1 MQRAWPGGVKA
12 LRRLRPAHTLW
23 YKVLVTDLERALA
36 DIAEVR
42 ERLGTV
48 QRFKGYS
55 GLAALVSGVFAIAAG
70 VVQWLLVPA
79 IPTPHDGRLYF
90 AIWFACC
97 AASVIVN
104 YSAIAHWYVNDATA
118 RERWQTATV
127 GFSILPALLL
137 GAALSFAL
145 LRAGLFAFLPGV
157 WCGCYGVGLVASRT
171 TLPRAVVPICIAFL
185 AAGALLLF
193 TPAEVALAPWV
204 LPATFGAG
212 QIAIGVLVMRDR
224 ERISV

>member
-1 MQRAWPGGVKA
+1 M
-12 LRRLRPAHTLW
+12 
-23 YKVLVTDLERALA
+23 TDLERALA

-42 ERLGTV
+42 ERLGAV

-55 GLAALVSGVFAIAAG
+55 GLAALISGLFALSAG

-79 IPTPHDGRLYF
+79 VASAHQGRLYF

-97 AASVIVN
+97 AASVVVN

-118 RERWQTATV
+118 RERWQTASV
-127 GFSILPALLL
+127 GFAILPALLL

-157 WCGCYGVGLVASRT
+157 WYGCYGVGLIASRT
-171 TLPRAVVPICIAFL
+171 MLPPSVVPVCVAFL
-185 AAGALLLF
+185 AVGAALLF
-193 TPAEVALAPWV
+193 APPVIALAPWV
-204 LPATFGAG
+204 LAAGFGVG
-212 QIAIGVLVMRDR
+212 QIAIGICVMRDH
-224 ERISV
+224 ERSAA

>member
-1 MQRAWPGGVKA
+1 M
-12 LRRLRPAHTLW
+12 
-23 YKVLVTDLERALA
+23 TDLERALA

-42 ERLGTV
+42 ERLGQV

-55 GLAALVSGVFAIAAG
+55 GLAALVSGLFALSAG

-79 IPTPHDGRLYF
+79 IATPHDGRLYF

-97 AASVIVN
+97 AASVVVN

-118 RERWQTATV
+118 RERWQTASV
-127 GFSILPALLL
+127 GFAILPALLL

-157 WCGCYGVGLVASRT
+157 WYGCYGVGLIASRT
-171 TLPRAVVPICIAFL
+171 MLPPAVVPVCVAFL
-185 AAGALLLF
+185 AVGAALLF
-193 TPAEVALAPWV
+193 APPVIALAPWV
-204 LPATFGAG
+204 LASGFGIG
-212 QIAIGVLVMRDR
+212 QIAIGVCVMRDR
-224 ERISV
+224 ERSAA